1 MSSSVAVQR
10 TEPAKEELDRGLN
23 LWDSTLVVLG
33 LVLGGGIFLTP
44 AAIAKA
50 LPAQW
55 AILTAWIVGGLLSVI
70 GGFVYAEMGAMFPR
84 AGGMYL
90 YFREMFGEL
99 PAFLYVWL
107 AYWVIQAGAN
117 AAVAVGFATY
127 FSVFFPQLSTS
138 RIVANFGPFP
148 VSAGQLVAVV
158 LILAL
163 SLTHYIGIK
172 RGVRIQGLFTL
183 LIVLALLWLCAG
195 GLVAAPHGAAGTAV
209 AGPATPGAAGAAVAA
224 RHAQS
229 SAAPVTPAG
238 FGIAMIGVFWCFYG
252 WSDIVAVAGEV
263 RRPERNLPLALIA
276 GTGLILLLYVTV
288 NYVFLKVIPAAELGT
303 VEQPAAL
310 AAERLFGPGSKVIL
324 SFAVTAAAA
333 GCVSAGL
340 LLGPRV
346 VYALAKDGLFPKSF
360 GRVHPRFRTPSFAIV
375 IQAIWT
381 SLLCFSGRYDQLYTY
396 SIFAVILAYAGT
408 GVALFLFR
416 RRRPDLPRPYRCTG
430 YPIVPIVFVVTSL
443 ALAANTIREQPTETL
458 AGIGILLLGL
468 PVYFWMRGRLAKAP
482 QPEAR

>member
-1 MSSSVAVQR
+1 MSTPAATPRPAAAPHV
-10 TEPAKEELDRGLN
+10 EPELSRGLN

-44 AAIAKA
+44 ASIAKA
-50 LPAQW
+50 IPSTT
-55 AILTAWIVGGLLSVI
+55 AILAAWIVGGLLSVI

-90 YFREMFGEL
+90 YFREAFGEL

-127 FSVFFPQLSTS
+127 FSVFFPGLSTS
-138 RIVANFGPFP
+138 RIVANVGPLP
-148 VSAGQLVAVV
+148 ISAGQLVAVV

-163 SLTHYIGIK
+163 SATHYIGVR

-183 LIVLALLWLCAG
+183 LIVLALLWLSVG
-195 GLVAAPHGAAGTAV
+195 GLVATPSAPAAGTAV
-209 AGPATPGAAGAAVAA
+209 AATPA
-224 RHAQS
+224 S
-229 SAAPVTPAG
+229 PLPVTPAG

-263 RRPERNLPLALIA
+263 KRPERNLPLALMA

-288 NYVFLKVIPAAELGT
+288 NFVFLRAIPAAELAT

-310 AAERLFGPGSKVIL
+310 AAERLFGAGSKVVI

-346 VYALAKDGLFPKSF
+346 VYALSKDGLFPKAF
-360 GRVHPRFRTPSFAIV
+360 GRVHPRFRTPGFAIV

-408 GVALFLFR
+408 GVALLIFR
-416 RRRPDLPRPYRCTG
+416 RRLPDLPRPYRCSG

-443 ALAANTIREQPTETL
+443 ALAANTIREQPRETL
-458 AGIGILLLGL
+458 TGVGILLLGL
-468 PVYFWMRGRLAKAP
+468 PVYFWMRRRLSNAP
-482 QPEAR
+482 AESR

>member
-1 MSSSVAVQR
+1 MSSPAALE
-10 TEPAKEELDRGLN
+10 TGEPARDELDRGLN

-44 AAIAKA
+44 AAIAKS
-50 LPAQW
+50 LPAEW
-55 AILTAWIVGGLLSVI
+55 AILTAWIVGGLLSVM

-90 YFREMFGEL
+90 YFREAFGEL

-107 AYWVIQAGAN
+107 AYWVIQAGSN

-127 FSVFFPQLSTS
+127 FSVFFPALSTA
-138 RIVANFGPFP
+138 RIVAHVGPFP
-148 VSAGQLVAVV
+148 ISAGQLVAVV

-163 SLTHYIGIK
+163 SATHYVGIK

-183 LIVLALLWLCAG
+183 LIVLALLWLSAG
-195 GLVAAPHGAAGTAV
+195 GLVAGAPAA
-209 AGPATPGAAGAAVAA
+209 PAPAPPV
-224 RHAQS
+224 
-229 SAAPVTPAG
+229 APVTAAG

-263 RRPERNLPLALIA
+263 KRPERNLPLALIA

-288 NYVFLKVIPAAELGT
+288 NFVFLKVIPAAELAT

-310 AAERLFGPGSKVIL
+310 AAQRLFGAGSKVVI

-346 VYALAKDGLFPKSF
+346 AYALAKDGLFPSPF
-360 GRVHPRFRTPSFAIV
+360 ARVHPRFRTPGFAIV

-396 SIFAVILAYAGT
+396 AIFAVILAYAGT
-408 GVALFLFR
+408 GVALFVFR
-416 RRRPDLPRPYRCTG
+416 RRLPDLPRPYRCSG
-430 YPIVPIVFVVTSL
+430 YPAVPIVFVVTSL
-443 ALAANTIREQPTETL
+443 ALAANTIREQPKETL
-458 AGIGILLLGL
+458 TGVGILLLGL
-468 PVYFWMRGRLAKAP
+468 PVYLWMRRRLARAP
-482 QPEAR
+482 AEPR

>member
-1 MSSSVAVQR
+1 MSSPAALE
-10 TEPAKEELDRGLN
+10 TGEPARDELDRGLN

-44 AAIAKA
+44 AAIAKS
-50 LPAQW
+50 LPAEW
-55 AILTAWIVGGLLSVI
+55 AILTAWVVGGFLSVM

-90 YFREMFGEL
+90 YFREAFGEL

-107 AYWVIQAGAN
+107 AYWVIQAGSN

-127 FSVFFPQLSTS
+127 FSVFFPQLSTA
-138 RIVANFGPFP
+138 RVVANLGPFP

-163 SLTHYIGIK
+163 SATHYVGIR

-183 LIVLALLWLCAG
+183 LIVLALLWLSAG
-195 GLVAAPHGAAGTAV
+195 GLLVANPTAHGAA
-209 AGPATPGAAGAAVAA
+209 PAPPVT
-224 RHAQS
+224 
-229 SAAPVTPAG
+229 PVTPAG

-263 RRPERNLPLALIA
+263 KRPERNLPLALIA
-276 GTGLILLLYVTV
+276 GTGLILLLYVAV
-288 NYVFLKVIPAAELGT
+288 NFVFLKVIPAAELAG

-310 AAERLFGPGSKVIL
+310 AAERLFGAGSRIVI
-324 SFAVTAAAA
+324 SFAVTAAAV

-346 VYALAKDGLFPKSF
+346 VYALAKDRLFPAPF
-360 GRVHPRFRTPSFAIV
+360 GRVHPRFRTPGFAIV

-396 SIFAVILAYAGT
+396 AIFAVILAYAGT
-408 GVALFLFR
+408 GVALFIFR
-416 RRRPDLPRPYRCTG
+416 RRLPDLPRPYRCSG
-430 YPIVPIVFVVTSL
+430 YPLVPIVFVATSL
-443 ALAANTIREQPTETL
+443 ALAANTIREQPRETL
-458 AGIGILLLGL
+458 TGVGILLLGL
-468 PVYFWMRGRLAKAP
+468 PVYLWMRRRLAKAP
-482 QPEAR
+482 EAR

>member
-1 MSSSVAVQR
+1 MSAPAAVER
-10 TEPAKEELDRGLN
+10 GVPEREELDRGLN

-70 GGFVYAEMGAMFPR
+70 GGLVYAEMGAMFPR

-90 YFREMFGEL
+90 YFREAFGEL

-138 RIVANFGPFP
+138 RVVADVGPFAI
-148 VSAGQLVAVV
+148 SAGQLVAGILV
-158 LILAL
+158 LVL
-163 SLTHYIGIK
+163 SATHYIGVR

-183 LIVLALLWLCAG
+183 LIVLALLWLSVG
-195 GLVAAPHGAAGTAV
+195 GLVATPASAPHGAAETAV
-209 AGPATPGAAGAAVAA
+209 AAP
-224 RHAQS
+224 HA
-229 SAAPVTPAG
+229 SALPVTPAG

-263 RRPERNLPLALIA
+263 KRPERNLPLALIA

-288 NYVFLKVIPAAELGT
+288 NFVFLRVIPAPELAT

-310 AAERLFGPGSKVIL
+310 AAERLFGAGSKVVI

-346 VYALAKDGLFPKSF
+346 VYALSKDGLFPRAF
-360 GRVHPRFRTPSFAIV
+360 GRVHPRFRTPAFAIV
-375 IQAIWT
+375 IQAVWT
-381 SLLCFSGRYDQLYTY
+381 ALLCFSGRYDQLYTY
-396 SIFAVILAYAGT
+396 SIFAVILAYAAT
-408 GVALFLFR
+408 GVVLLLFR
-416 RRRPDLPRPYRCTG
+416 RRLPNLPRPYRCWG
-430 YPIVPIVFVVTSL
+430 YPAVPIVFVVTSL
-443 ALAANTIREQPTETL
+443 ALAANTIREQPKETL
-458 AGIGILLLGL
+458 AGLGILLLGL
-468 PVYFWMRGRLAKAP
+468 PVYLWMQRRQANAR
-482 QPEAR
+482 PEPR

>member
-1 MSSSVAVQR
+1 MSSPAAVER
-10 TEPAKEELDRGLN
+10 REPGGTELVRSLN
-23 LWDSTLVVLG
+23 LWDATLVVLG

-50 LPAQW
+50 LPASW

-90 YFREMFGEL
+90 YFREAFGEL

-107 AYWVIQAGAN
+107 AYWVIQAGSN

-127 FSVFFPQLSTS
+127 FSVFFPGLATS
-138 RIVANFGPFP
+138 RILANVGPFP
-148 VSAGQLVAVV
+148 ISAGQLVAVV
-158 LILAL
+158 LIFVL
-163 SLTHYIGIK
+163 SMTHYIGIR

-183 LIVLALLWLCAG
+183 LIVLALLWLSAG
-195 GLVAAPHGAAGTAV
+195 GLVAAPAAH
-209 AGPATPGAAGAAVAA
+209 PAP
-224 RHAQS
+224 HAS
-229 SAAPVTPAG
+229 PLPVTPAG

-288 NYVFLKVIPAAELGT
+288 NFVFLRVIPAAELAT

-310 AAERLFGPGSKVIL
+310 AAERLFGAGSKVVISL
-324 SFAVTAAAA
+324 AVTAAAA

-346 VYALAKDGLFPKSF
+346 VYALAKDGLFPEAF
-360 GRVHPRFRTPSFAIV
+360 GKVHPRFRTPGFAIV
-375 IQAIWT
+375 IQAVWT

-408 GVALFLFR
+408 GVALLIFR
-416 RRRPDLPRPYRCTG
+416 RRLPNLPRPYRCSG
-430 YPIVPIVFVVTSL
+430 YPLVPIVFVVTSL
-443 ALAANTIREQPTETL
+443 ALAANTIREQPRETL
-458 AGIGILLLGL
+458 AGLGILILGL
-468 PVYFWMRGRLAKAP
+468 PVYLWMRRRAAHPSRLRRADNGS
-482 QPEAR
+482 PEAP

>member
-1 MSSSVAVQR
+1 MSSPAALQKS
-10 TEPAKEELDRGLN
+10 EPAREELDRGLN

-44 AAIAKA
+44 AAIAKSI
-50 LPAQW
+50 PAEW
-55 AILTAWIVGGLLSVI
+55 AILTAWIVGGLLSVV

-90 YFREMFGEL
+90 YFREAFGEL

-107 AYWVIQAGAN
+107 AYWVIQAGSN
-117 AAVAVGFATY
+117 AAVAIGFATY
-127 FSVFFPQLSTS
+127 FSVFFPQLSTA
-138 RIVANFGPFP
+138 RIVANVGPFP
-148 VSAGQLVAVV
+148 ISAGQLVGVV
-158 LILAL
+158 LILFL
-163 SLTHYIGIK
+163 SATHYIGIR

-183 LIVLALLWLCAG
+183 LIVLALLWLGAG
-195 GLVAAPHGAAGTAV
+195 GLFASAPPAAATHGAAGTA
-209 AGPATPGAAGAAVAA
+209 AVAA
-224 RHAQS
+224 P
-229 SAAPVTPAG
+229 APPLPITPAG

-263 RRPERNLPLALIA
+263 KRPERNLPLALIA

-288 NYVFLKVIPAAELGT
+288 NFVFLKAIPAPELAT

-310 AAERLFGPGSKVIL
+310 AAERLFGSGSRIL
-324 SFAVTAAAA
+324 ISLAVTAAAA

-346 VYALAKDGLFPKSF
+346 VYALAKDGLFPRAF
-360 GRVHPRFRTPSFAIV
+360 GGVHPRFRTPAFAIV

-396 SIFAVILAYAGT
+396 AIFAVILAYAGT
-408 GVALFLFR
+408 GVALLIFR
-416 RRRPDLPRPYRCTG
+416 RRLPDLPRPYRCTG
-430 YPIVPIVFVVTSL
+430 YPVVPIIFVVTSL
-443 ALAANTIREQPTETL
+443 ALAANTIREQPRETL

-468 PVYFWMRGRLAKAP
+468 PVYFWMRRRLARAP
-482 QPEAR
+482 TEAR

>member
-1 MSSSVAVQR
+1 MSTAPAPERV
-10 TEPAKEELDRGLN
+10 EPAKDELDRGLN

-50 LPAQW
+50 LPAEW

-90 YFREMFGEL
+90 YFREAFGEL

-138 RIVANFGPFP
+138 RIVATVGPFP
-148 VSAGQLVAVV
+148 ISAGQLVAVV

-163 SLTHYIGIK
+163 SATHYIGIR

-183 LIVLALLWLCAG
+183 LIVLALLWLSVG
-195 GLVAAPHGAAGTAV
+195 GLVATPSAPAV
-209 AGPATPGAAGAAVAA
+209 APGQAP
-224 RHAQS
+224 S
-229 SAAPVTPAG
+229 APVTPAG

-263 RRPERNLPLALIA
+263 KRPERNLPLALIA
-276 GTGLILLLYVTV
+276 GTGLILLMYVTV
-288 NYVFLKVIPAAELGT
+288 NFVFLKAIPAAELAT

-310 AAERLFGPGSKVIL
+310 AAERLFGAGSRVVI

-346 VYALAKDGLFPKSF
+346 VYALAKDGLFPGTF
-360 GRVHPRFRTPSFAIV
+360 GRVHPRFRTPGFAIV
-375 IQAIWT
+375 VQGIWT

-396 SIFAVILAYAGT
+396 SIFAVILAYAAT
-408 GVALFLFR
+408 GVTLLLFR
-416 RRRPDLPRPYRCTG
+416 RRRPDLRRPYRCTG

-443 ALAANTIREQPTETL
+443 ALAVNTIREQPTETL
-458 AGIGILLLGL
+458 TGIGILLLGL
-468 PVYFWMRGRLAKAP
+468 PVYFSMRRRLSKAP
-482 QPEAR
+482 TEGR

>member
-1 MSSSVAVQR
+1 MSSPAALEKS
-10 TEPAKEELDRGLN
+10 EPASEELDRGLN

-50 LPAQW
+50 LPAEW
-55 AILTAWIVGGLLSVI
+55 AILTAWIVGGLLSVV
-70 GGFVYAEMGAMFPR
+70 GGLVYAEMGAMFPR

-90 YFREMFGEL
+90 YFREVFGEL

-138 RIVANFGPFP
+138 RIVASVGPFP
-148 VSAGQLVAVV
+148 ISAGQLVAGVVV
-158 LILAL
+158 LLL
-163 SLTHYIGIK
+163 SATHYIGVR
-172 RGVRIQGLFTL
+172 RGVRIQGFFTL
-183 LIVLALLWLCAG
+183 LIVLALLWLSIG
-195 GLVAAPHGAAGTAV
+195 GLVATPAVPAALAAAGTAV
-209 AGPATPGAAGAAVAA
+209 AAP
-224 RHAQS
+224 HAP
-229 SAAPVTPAG
+229 AAPITPAG

-276 GTGLILLLYVTV
+276 GTGLILLLYVAV
-288 NYVFLKVIPAAELGT
+288 NFVFLRVIPATELGT

-310 AAERLFGPGSKVIL
+310 AAERLFGAGSKVVL

-346 VYALAKDGLFPKSF
+346 VYALAKDGLFPRAF
-360 GRVHPRFRTPSFAIV
+360 GRVHPRFRTPSFAIAV
-375 IQAIWT
+375 QAVWT
-381 SLLCFSGRYDQLYTY
+381 ALLCFSGRYDQLYTY

-416 RRRPDLPRPYRCTG
+416 RRRPDLPRPYRCSG
-430 YPIVPIVFVVTSL
+430 YPVVPIVFVVTSL
-443 ALAANTIREQPTETL
+443 ALAANTIREQPRETL
-458 AGIGILLLGL
+458 TGVGILLLGL
-468 PVYFWMRGRLAKAP
+468 PVYLWMRRRLASAS
-482 QPEAR
+482 PEAR